1 MQAPDQSAANQQMI
15 GRSHKC
21 LECLLP
27 ADQQN
32 IRNSEEEKGEFIDM
46 LVLGFREQ
54 YCPVEQWL
62 TPCKLLDFNETPVQ
76 VSTVKN
82 VKSPLEKKLL
92 ATFI

>member
-1 MQAPDQSAANQQMI
+1 
-15 GRSHKC
+15 
-21 LECLLP
+21 
-27 ADQQN
+27 
-32 IRNSEEEKGEFIDM
+32 M